1 MSLLHIRSVAS
12 TVLLFIGSIQAQQP
26 SPPSGSVSATAF
38 EVASVKRSAPDA
50 QGSLISGPAPSAFTT
65 RNAALRN
72 IIQYAYGIADY
83 QLVDAPSWT
92 RSERFDIV
100 AKYPE
105 GDNRGRVPEMVQA
118 LLADRFALKVHKDV
132 REGPIFELVTARSD
146 GRLGPRLRRSEVDC
160 VTFRTALKESGRGQT
175 IGPGDFPTCM
185 MIASDRFIKGG
196 NRTMD
201 TFSRSLARYVER
213 RVVDRTGLDGEFD
226 IELEWSPAT
235 ETAASNPTGVARS
248 SPDDTLSIYTA
259 LREQLG
265 LELKSARGSI
275 DVIVVDSVE
284 PPTPD

>member
-1 MSLLHIRSVAS
+1 MFLLRIPSVAG

-26 SPPSGSVSATAF
+26 YPPPESATAF

-50 QGSLISGPAPSAFTT
+50 QGSVISGPAPSAFTT
-65 RNAALRN
+65 RNAALST
-72 IIQYAYGIADY
+72 IIQYTYGIADY
-83 QLVDAPSWT
+83 QLVEAPSWT

-105 GDNRGRVPEMVQA
+105 GDGRGRVPEMVQA
-118 LLADRFALKVHKDV
+118 LLADRFALKVHKDT
-132 REGPIFELVTARSD
+132 REGAIFELVTARSD
-146 GRLGPRLRRSEVDC
+146 GRLGPKLRRSEVDC
-160 VTFRTALKESGRGQT
+160 VAVRTALKESGRVQT

-201 TFSRSLARYVER
+201 VFSRSLARYVDR

-226 IELEWSPAT
+226 IELEWLPAT
-235 ETAASNPTGVARS
+235 GTAASNPTGAPRS

-275 DVIVVDSVE
+275 DVIVVDSVRA
-284 PPTPD
+284 PTPD